1 MWDDEND
8 KRIRDAAENFQPPF
22 DEKAWEKMEKLL
34 DENLPLERDRKRLLF
49 FIPFV
54 LILGV
59 LVFFFIYRN
68 NRTGNPKQNITTE
81 NVASDQNRS
90 IKKSL
95 AEPNEISKT
104 ASKNNSEVITT
115 NKRNIS
121 AENAKINGQTSR
133 SNSFVANEKVEKKNF
148 NQIKPVAEAKNNLPP
163 KDQRSYDSKPTNQ
176 KNFYSEQEKKDS
188 ATNEKNIVQD
198 KTIDSSETAVATERK
213 DAAKKM
219 KSAQHKQKNKSSN
232 SFADHFSFGL
242 SAGPGISFIG
252 NENGKVTL
260 DVGVVAGYRF
270 LNHFGLHTGIFF
282 SKKIYSAAPSDYYFP
297 PGSTYNYLE
306 KVNANCNVVAIPLNL
321 DYFFK
326 EKNDHL
332 WFVSAGLSSYLMKKE
347 SYDYVY
353 KVPGGSTY
361 VKNRT
366 YTNQNKHYLS
376 VIDLSAG
383 YQFKIS
389 NHFSLAAQPYVDLPL
404 TGIGAGKVKLNT
416 AGIHFTL
423 KANKFKKSK

>member
-8 KRIRDAAENFQPPF
+8 KRIREAAENFQPPF

-34 DENLPLERDRKRLLF
+34 DENLPRERDRKRILF

-54 LILGV
+54 LTLGA
-59 LVFFFIYRN
+59 LVFFFFYN
-68 NRTGNPKQNITTE
+68 NNKPQNLKQNITME
-81 NVASDQNRS
+81 NVTSDQNGS
-90 IKKSL
+90 PNKPL
-95 AEPNEISKT
+95 AEPDEVSKT
-104 ASKNNSEVITT
+104 GSKNNSEIIAT
-115 NKRNIS
+115 NKKSIS
-121 AENAKINGQTSR
+121 EKQKYHSVQNSKSNALFT
-133 SNSFVANEKVEKKNF
+133 NEKIGKRNF
-148 NQIKPVAEAKNNLPP
+148 DEVKPVTEIENNQPAKDEIS
-163 KDQRSYDSKPTNQ
+163 KESKPTNQ
-176 KNFYSEQEKKDS
+176 QNVYPAQEKKDIEQ
-188 ATNEKNIVQD
+188 NVEEN
-198 KTIDSSETAVATERK
+198 KTKDSSETAVVTERN
-213 DAAKKM
+213 DASKNL
-219 KSAQHKQKNKSSN
+219 KSSQQKQKNKN
-232 SFADHFSFGL
+232 PKSFADHFSFGL

-260 DVGVVAGYRF
+260 DVGVIAGYSF
-270 LNHFGLHTGIFF
+270 LKNFGLHTGIFF
-282 SKKIYSAAPSDYYFP
+282 SKKIYTVAPSDYYFP

-321 DYFFK
+321 DYFFNQK
-326 EKNDHL
+326 KDHL

-353 KVPGGSTY
+353 EDPGGSTY

-366 YTNQNKHYLS
+366 YNNQNKHYFS

-389 NHFSLAAQPYVDLPL
+389 NHFSLAAQPYVDLPI

-416 AGIHFTL
+416 AGILFTL
-423 KANKFKKSK
+423 KANKLKSSK